1 MVVKGED
8 LIKGI
13 TTEELVAELNRRKEL
28 EIDKQ
33 IDIIREAINT
43 LKMLDIRVVE
53 IDSEWDFKD
62 IDYEHK
68 NKRLVFQFTE

>member
-28 EIDKQ
+28 EIDTQ
-33 IDIIREAINT
+33 IIIIRKAINT
-43 LKMLDIRVVE
+43 LKMLGVRVVE
-53 IDSEWDFKD
+53 SDGRCDYIDV
-62 IDYEHK
+62 DYEDEAIM
-68 NKRLVFQFTE
+68 FQFE